1 METMDAESSVE
12 LLRKCCPEKELQ
24 SDDLKEMANLCG
36 HVPLALRLLAF
47 HLKDTD
53 PAKLVEWLQEVPLE
67 MLQTP
72 DKKVKNAIQKSFEIL
87 QSEEQ
92 THFVRLS
99 VFEGNFNR
107 KAAQHVTGLTEI
119 RTKNVLSELVER
131 SLLQRS
137 DGNYSI
143 HPLVRSYLIGL
154 EEFLH
159 ELQRARE
166 LMVEHFLRVCHDL
179 TLNYWSKDG
188 SNVARKDLKEN
199 LHHVEKVLKICEE
212 ALNKTSP
219 IPAVVNILVESK
231 IYQSSSRC
239 FYNFILHI
247 LSPSLVTKFLK
258 CCSQLAKEQKNAVAE
273 LKFECLLADEIGRRI
288 GWTSDEPLCDK
299 KRWNRR
305 RRPLTRL
312 KKMRMEIAN

>member
-1 METMDAESSVE
+1 MI
-12 LLRKCCPEKELQ
+12 
-24 SDDLKEMANLCG
+24 LKEMANLCG

-131 SLLQRS
+131 SLLQ
-137 DGNYSI
+137 
-143 HPLVRSYLIGL
+143 
-154 EEFLH
+154 
-159 ELQRARE
+159 
-166 LMVEHFLRVCHDL
+166 
-179 TLNYWSKDG
+179 
-188 SNVARKDLKEN
+188 
-199 LHHVEKVLKICEE
+199 
-212 ALNKTSP
+212 
-219 IPAVVNILVESK
+219 
-231 IYQSSSRC
+231 
-239 FYNFILHI
+239 
-247 LSPSLVTKFLK
+247 TK
-258 CCSQLAKEQKNAVAE
+258 
-273 LKFECLLADEIGRRI
+273 
-288 GWTSDEPLCDK
+288 
-299 KRWNRR
+299 
-305 RRPLTRL
+305 
-312 KKMRMEIAN
+312 